1 MISRLL
7 VGLDGSPI
15 AELVLPYVETFARA
29 TNAPVTLVRCIT
41 PEKESEP
48 LPDENPKLLPFM
60 VVMPTER
67 AGAETESERNAFYD
81 AQHYLDRIVQRLGD
95 NGVVAEARVIK
106 GQPAKVLVEE
116 ALAQPAGLILL
127 CTHGRSGL
135 GKLIYG
141 SVAEAVIAQSPL
153 PVLLVRAWKGT
164 NGSAVSLASAP
175 ILVPLDGTPT
185 GERALPIASE
195 LAKLFSTELKLVEVV
210 PSISAYSLTESAW
223 LMGEPEDIQ
232 AEEQGEAKTYLGSV
246 ARRLQA
252 SGIATTGSVRAASI
266 SAGITSEVSE
276 VGAGLIVLATH
287 ATSPL
292 AQALVRSV
300 ATEVLHQARQP
311 ILLIGP
317 QVALADSEPN
327 SPSNRDVS

>member
-7 VGLDGSPI
+7 VGLDGSPL
-15 AELVLPYVETFARA
+15 AELVFPYVEIIARA

-41 PEKESEP
+41 PEKER
-48 LPDENPKLLPFM
+48 LPDENPNLLPFM

-81 AQHYLDRIVQRLGD
+81 AQHYLDRIVQLLGD
-95 NGVVAEARVIK
+95 HGVVAEARVIK
-106 GQPAKVLVEE
+106 GQPGKVLVEE
-116 ALAQPAGLILL
+116 SQGQRASMIVL

-153 PVLLVRAWKGT
+153 PVLLVRAWKPT

-185 GERALPIASE
+185 GERALPVASE
-195 LAKLFSTELKLVEVV
+195 LARLLSTELKLVEVV
-210 PSISAYSLTESAW
+210 PSIDAYSVSEGAW
-223 LMGEPEDIQ
+223 LMGEPKDIE
-232 AEEQGEAKTYLGSV
+232 AEEQSEANTYLGSV
-246 ARRLQA
+246 VSRLQA
-252 SGIATTGSVRAASI
+252 SGIATTGSVRVASI
-266 SAGITSEVSE
+266 SAGITSEASE
-276 VGAGLIVLATH
+276 VGAGLIVMATH
-287 ATSPL
+287 ATSTL

-311 ILLIGP
+311 VLLIGP
-317 QVALADSEPN
+317 QVAVANSEPK
-327 SPSNRDVS
+327 SPSNRDAS